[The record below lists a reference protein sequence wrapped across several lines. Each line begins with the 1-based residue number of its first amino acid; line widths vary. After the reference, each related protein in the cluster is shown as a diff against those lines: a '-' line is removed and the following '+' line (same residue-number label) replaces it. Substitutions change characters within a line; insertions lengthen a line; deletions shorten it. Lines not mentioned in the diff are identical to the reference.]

1 MASEIDGIR
10 SILSTFSSRRDDMQK
25 NSLLDNCER
34 QIRSTNGTVRS
45 YKMECRLL
53 SDPSERKSYENK
65 LKRHERD
72 LKELS
77 IQVQEHRQEL
87 NRGEL
92 FVNAQRE
99 GSSPEENGDAMLMEA
114 SKLQDKTKESLDR
127 TSNLIGE
134 AKSVGLETMEEL
146 RRQREQISRIDEEAQ
161 KIEGNLTRADK
172 LIKTFGRRMA
182 TDRFIQCF
190 ACVNVFLLVGVIVY
204 IVVMKNKNPNA
215 NPLQPMG
222 PTNPVRM
229 LLRGL
234 AGLPHQ
240 SGEEIYKAD
249 WDSNVY

>member
-1 MASEIDGIR
+1 LASEIDGIR
-10 SILSTFSSRRDDMQK
+10 SILSTFSSKRDDMQK

-53 SDPSERKSYENK
+53 SDPNERKSYENK

-92 FVNAQRE
+92 FVNAQRD
-99 GSSPEENGDAMLMEA
+99 GSSPEEDGDAMLMEA

-240 SGEEIYKAD
+240 HEEEIYKGD
-249 WDSNVY
+249 RDSNV